1 LGSTFDKI
9 GGDKLLLVIQDFY
22 DRVFD
27 DVMIGFLFI
36 GKDKQ
41 QLIQKEWELAA
52 KMLGADV
59 EYTGRAIREA
69 HAKSPILGGHFERR
83 LQILKDTC
91 ADHDV
96 DRDVV
101 DTWVSHTNALRS
113 HVTKDAGSE
122 CDHSKSRGGS
132 GS

>member
-1 LGSTFDKI
+1 MFDKI
-9 GGDKLLLVIQDFY
+9 GGDKLLLVVQDFY

-41 QLIQKEWELAA
+41 RLIQKEWELAA

-59 EYTGRAIREA
+59 AYTGRPIREA

-96 DRDVV
+96 DPDVV

-113 HVTKDAGSE
+113 HVTRDIGSE
-122 CDHSKSRGGS
+122 CDHSKNMAAVNLPDD
-132 GS
+132 